1 MPTDKVNSS
10 RDREVGECPV
20 LQTIKQSFPNI
31 WKYGRISWGLNPADF
46 RFGSKPRNHRATSQT
61 LHRFILHVSQ
71 WCSHSLMW
79 HIFMGKDS
87 FLSTYVHTWA
97 RTHTRLCLT
106 VLHALLFYLI
116 FTPFGHCI
124 FFICNKKSL
133 LWNQGAELLCDFSRK
148 LPGNK
153 HIVFPLISNLTLI
166 LTHSFLF
173 YHLSVALFRLSQ
185 IHNISACASKYVYT

>member
-20 LQTIKQSFPNI
+20 LQTIKQSFANI
-31 WKYGRISWGLNPADF
+31 WKYRRISWGLNSADF

-61 LHRFILHVSQ
+61 LHRFILQVSQ

-97 RTHTRLCLT
+97 RTHTHTFVPYCSTCIT
-106 VLHALLFYLI
+106 VLLDFHSLWSLHI
-116 FTPFGHCI
+116 FHMQWKIIAVKSGSRAAVW
-124 FFICNKKSL
+124 FF
-133 LWNQGAELLCDFSRK
+133 QE
-148 LPGNK
+148 
-153 HIVFPLISNLTLI
+153 TL
-166 LTHSFLF
+166 
-173 YHLSVALFRLSQ
+173 R
-185 IHNISACASKYVYT
+185 